1 MITRCLLDI
10 RNTMF
15 VVRTRIVF
23 FENKK

>member
-1 MITRCLLDI
+1 MITRCLLDV